1 MIEMNKYENYI
12 VETQDIYETKIKFLP
27 KSGIISGCAAVAS
40 SFLLHFGIGVD
51 LIPAI
56 GTSALAAITAFLLTG
71 WKTVPTEKVIGEKVK
86 IRLTN
91 MTLGEYGDLAKDNF
105 AKASTLEYDEET
117 GDFYIWG
124 YLMK

>member
-1 MIEMNKYENYI
+1 MNKYENYI
-12 VETQDIYETKIKFLP
+12 VETQDIYETKIKFSP

-40 SFLLHFGIGVD
+40 SFLLHFGMGVD
-51 LIPAI
+51 PIPAF
-56 GTSALAAITAFLLTG
+56 GTSALAAITAFIFTG
-71 WKTVPTEKVIGEKVK
+71 WTKVPTKNVIGEKIK

-91 MTLGEYGDLAKDNF
+91 MTLGEYGDLVKDNF
-105 AKASTLEYDEET
+105 AKTSTLEYDEET

>member
-1 MIEMNKYENYI
+1 MNKYENYI
-12 VETQDIYETKIKFLP
+12 VETQDIYETKIKFSP
-27 KSGIISGCAAVAS
+27 KSSIISGCAAVAG
-40 SFLLHFGIGVD
+40 SFLLHFGMGVD

-56 GTSALAAITAFLLTG
+56 GTSALAAITAFFLTG
-71 WKTVPTEKVIGEKVK
+71 WTTVPTKNVIGEKVK
-86 IRLTN
+86 IRLTD

-105 AKASTLEYDEET
+105 AQTSTLEYDKET